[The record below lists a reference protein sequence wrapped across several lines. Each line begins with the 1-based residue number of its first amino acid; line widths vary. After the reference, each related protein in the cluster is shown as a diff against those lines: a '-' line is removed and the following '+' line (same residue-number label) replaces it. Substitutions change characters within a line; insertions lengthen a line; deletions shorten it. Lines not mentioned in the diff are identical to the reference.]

1 MLRMARTWSL
11 DLSVQRRIAGGIE
24 TLLLD
29 QTPVIYPYFC
39 DFLTATDITG
49 VYATGIGDLFL
60 CDAGVTWCPVRPR
73 PVPATIK
80 RRPER

>member
-11 DLSVQRRIAGGIE
+11 DLPGRRRIAGGIE

-49 VYATGIGDLFL
+49 VYPTGLGDPLL
-60 CDAGVTWCPVRPR
+60 YDAGVT
-73 PVPATIK
+73 
-80 RRPER
+80 